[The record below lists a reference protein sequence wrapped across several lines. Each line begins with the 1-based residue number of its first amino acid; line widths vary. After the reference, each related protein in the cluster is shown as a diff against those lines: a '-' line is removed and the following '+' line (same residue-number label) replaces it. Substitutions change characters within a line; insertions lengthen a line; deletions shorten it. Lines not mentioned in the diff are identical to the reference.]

1 LLYLISLVG
10 VLAALWLLL
19 SGHFSAVLLGFGACS
34 IALVVWIAHRMDV
47 VDPEGHP
54 SHLSLRAM
62 AYWPWLIGQIVAANL
77 AVTREILRP
86 RLAITPTVRWVRST
100 QRSDL
105 GRTIFANSITLTPGT
120 VSIEVA
126 PEAIQVHALT
136 RDAAEGLETGEMDR
150 RVSAMESTPR

>member
-1 LLYLISLVG
+1 MLYLISLVG
-10 VLAALWLLL
+10 VLTALWLVL
-19 SGHFSAVLLGFGACS
+19 SGHFTPLLLGFGAGS
-34 IALVVWIAHRMDV
+34 IAFVAWIARRMDV

-54 SHLSLRAM
+54 SHLTLRAM
-62 AYWPWLIGQIVAANL
+62 AYWPWLLGQIVAANL

-86 RLAITPTVRWVRST
+86 RLAITPTVIWVRST

-120 VSIEVA
+120 VSIELGA
-126 PEAIQVHALT
+126 GAIQVHALT

-150 RVSAMESTPR
+150 RVTAMEGAPR